1 MASTKSKARILA
13 IAGVWIVIVFIFAG
27 AVKWWWKPAQEE
39 AAEQAVAQHEQE
51 VIDGTSAHARFDE
64 VVTIG
69 NDLFSGY
76 AGLRSSE
83 MRRYMG
89 SEALGLKLVDDGADY
104 MQRIK
109 ALQSG
114 ELDMAVFT
122 VDALLK
128 ACHELGEIP
137 ATIIMVID
145 ETKGADAIVGYKSK
159 FPNIDSLNSS
169 KLKFVLTPDS
179 PSETLP
185 SVMRAYFD
193 LSNVPLNAVVEA
205 EGAGDVYKKWRA
217 SSQNDNQVYV
227 LWEPYVTKMLENP
240 NMHVR
245 VESSRFRGYIVD
257 VLVVNRDYLFKHKDT
272 VRKVVQS
279 YLRTAYEHSTQ
290 MDALIK
296 ADALAA
302 GDALS
307 DDQVTNLV
315 KGIWWKNVQENYAHM
330 GLQRGHS
337 LQHIEDII
345 GQIIDVLKKTDSS
358 FSDPT
363 GGHFEKLYYNDLLAD
378 LQKNSFHPGRTMDST
393 GQIRSEVTLK
403 ELDESGWKNL
413 EPIGTLQIP
422 TIQFARGTSILTNSS
437 KQVLD
442 ELVKNLETWPTYY
455 VSVIGNASTRG
466 NAEANKVLAES
477 RSKAAAD
484 YIISKGISSIRLRAV
499 GSVPSGNSSVSFVL
513 GQLPY

>member
-13 IAGVWIVIVFIFAG
+13 IAGVWVVIVVVFAG
-27 AVKWWWKPAQEE
+27 AVKWWWKPAQEK
-39 AAEQAVAQHEQE
+39 AAEDAVAQHDKD
-51 VIDGTSAHARFDE
+51 VLDGTSSHARFDE
-64 VVTIG
+64 TVTIG
-69 NDLFSGY
+69 QDLFSGY
-76 AGLRSSE
+76 AGLRSDE
-83 MRRYMG
+83 MRRYLG
-89 SEALGLKLVDDGADY
+89 SESLGLKLVDDGADY
-104 MQRIK
+104 TKRIK

-114 ELDMAVFT
+114 DLDMAVFT

-128 ACHELGEIP
+128 ACHDLGEIP
-137 ATIIMVID
+137 ATIILVID

-169 KLKFVLTPDS
+169 QLKFVLTPDS

-205 EGAGDVYKKWRA
+205 DGAADVYKKWRA
-217 SSQNDNQVYV
+217 SNQNDNQVYV

-240 NMHVR
+240 NMHVI
-245 VESSRFRGYIVD
+245 VDSSRFRGYIVD

-290 MDALIK
+290 MDTLIK
-296 ADALAA
+296 TDALAA

-315 KGIWWKNVQENYAHM
+315 EGIWWKNVQENYAHM

-345 GQIIDVLKKTDSS
+345 EQIVDVLKKTDSS

-363 GGHFEKLYYNDLLAD
+363 GGHFEKLYYNDLLAE

-393 GQIRSEVTLK
+393 GQIRSEVTLR
-403 ELDESGWKNL
+403 ELDESGWSKL

-442 ELVKNLETWPTYY
+442 TLVKNLETWPTYY
-455 VSVIGNASTRG
+455 VSVIGNASTKG
-466 NAEANKVLAES
+466 DAEANRLLAES

-484 YIISKGISSIRLRAV
+484 YITSKGISPIRLRAV
-499 GSVPSGNSSVSFVL
+499 GSKPSGNSSVSFVL